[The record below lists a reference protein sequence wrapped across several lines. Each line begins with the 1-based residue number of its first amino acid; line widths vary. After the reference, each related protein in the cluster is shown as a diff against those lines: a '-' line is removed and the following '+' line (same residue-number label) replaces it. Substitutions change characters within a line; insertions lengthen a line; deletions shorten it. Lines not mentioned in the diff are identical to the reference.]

1 MSQRKV
7 LRYMSTD
14 TDVDAREKSSNDSSS
29 ISSKVRSSADG
40 KSNDGMTCAMSV
52 EDISM
57 MQLADSFF
65 PTGMYTTSNG
75 LEMFFYN
82 KRVKS
87 AEHLKSLLA
96 VFLKQQIGPADC
108 VALGNAYQA
117 AGESNLARLVEID
130 NMLFSMRLIKEIREA
145 SVRSGIQL
153 IRCLNHI
160 VSNRKADSSS
170 SSSNNNYSILESYDD
185 AVRSKK
191 ANGVYPVA
199 LAVACN
205 VFSIP
210 KPKAGLILLYSF
222 SISVIG
228 AALRLGMLNHFQGQM
243 IVDDLKP
250 LMVTVVK
257 ENIDKPLSSMWQFAP
272 EIDIVQMMHERL
284 ATKMF
289 IT

>member
-1 MSQRKV
+1 
-7 LRYMSTD
+7 LRYMSI
-14 TDVDAREKSSNDSSS
+14 DVDVRGNNNSKAHSRAESNSYDDNVIDEIS
-29 ISSKVRSSADG
+29 IQ
-40 KSNDGMTCAMSV
+40 
-52 EDISM
+52 DISV

-87 AEHLKSLLA
+87 VEHLRNLLT

-117 AGESNLARLVEID
+117 SKESDLNRLIEID
-130 NMLFSMRLIKEIREA
+130 NTIFAMRLIKEIREA

-153 IRCLNHI
+153 IRCLSQI
-160 VSNRKADSSS
+160 ISNKKASN
-170 SSSNNNYSILESYDD
+170 NNNYSILELYDN
-185 AVRSKK
+185 AIRSKK

-199 LAVACN
+199 LAIACN
-205 VFSIP
+205 IFDIS

-228 AALRLGMLNHFQGQM
+228 AALRLGMLNHFQGQI
-243 IVDDLKP
+243 IVNELKP
-250 LMVTVVK
+250 LMVSIVK
-257 ENIDKPLSSMWQFAP
+257 ENIDKSLSNMWQFAP
-272 EIDIVQMMHERL
+272 EIDVVQMMHERL

>member
-1 MSQRKV
+1 
-7 LRYMSTD
+7 MSTD
-14 TDVDAREKSSNDSSS
+14 VGEKISN
-29 ISSKVRSSADG
+29 SSKAYNRVKNNSYDDNVIDAIG
-40 KSNDGMTCAMSV
+40 V
-52 EDISM
+52 EDISI

-87 AEHLKSLLA
+87 MEHLKNLLSI
-96 VFLKQQIGPADC
+96 FLKQQIGPADC

-117 AGESNLARLVEID
+117 AKDSDLARLIEID
-130 NMLFSMRLIKEIREA
+130 NTIFAMRLIKEIREA

-153 IRCLNHI
+153 MRCLNQI
-160 VSNRKADSSS
+160 VSNKI
-170 SSSNNNYSILESYDD
+170 SNNNNVHSILELYDN

-205 VFSIP
+205 MFGIP

-228 AALRLGMLNHFQGQM
+228 AALRLGMLNHFQGQI
-243 IVDDLKP
+243 IVDELKP
-250 LMVTVVK
+250 LMVSIVK

>member
-1 MSQRKV
+1 
-7 LRYMSTD
+7 MSTD
-14 TDVDAREKSSNDSSS
+14 VGEKISSS
-29 ISSKVRSSADG
+29 KAYNRV
-40 KSNDGMTCAMSV
+40 KSNNYDDNVIDAIGV
-52 EDISM
+52 EDISI

-82 KRVKS
+82 KRVKNV
-87 AEHLKSLLA
+87 EHLKNLLS

-108 VALGNAYQA
+108 VAFGNAYQA
-117 AGESNLARLVEID
+117 AKDSDLARLIEID
-130 NMLFSMRLIKEIREA
+130 NTIFAMRLIKEIREA

-153 IRCLNHI
+153 IRCLNQI
-160 VSNRKADSSS
+160 VSNKMP
-170 SSSNNNYSILESYDD
+170 NNNVHSILESYDN

-205 VFSIP
+205 MFGIP

-228 AALRLGMLNHFQGQM
+228 AALRLGMLNHFQGQI
-243 IVDDLKP
+243 IVDELKP
-250 LMVTVVK
+250 LMVSIVK

-272 EIDIVQMMHERL
+272 EVDIVQMMHERL